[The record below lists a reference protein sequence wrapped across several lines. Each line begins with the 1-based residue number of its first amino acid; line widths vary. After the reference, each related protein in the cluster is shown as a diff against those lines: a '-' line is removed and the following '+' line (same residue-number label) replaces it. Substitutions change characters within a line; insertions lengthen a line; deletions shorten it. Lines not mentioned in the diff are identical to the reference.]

1 MDNPVE
7 STFFL
12 VGGPT
17 RVGKSTVARSLAARL
32 NIGWASVDALRDVL
46 EPAGVRFGS
55 NATVEGARAQA
66 EAFFPYAR
74 RFAWSS
80 GAFHGSYCLEG
91 VYLLPAQGA
100 ALAEEGLPL
109 RACFL
114 GDEAMSGERL
124 RECALGLRPVG
135 PGRQGHLWIEEL
147 GEAGRERLA
156 AQICELS
163 VFIRCEA
170 ERYGFPYVEMGGGF
184 REGVEHAVDALAGE
198 FGALGGNAS

>member
-1 MDNPVE
+1 ME
-7 STFFL
+7 TTFFL

-32 NIGWASVDALRDVL
+32 SIGWVSVDVLRDL
-46 EPAGVRFGS
+46 LKPAGVRFKS
-55 NATVEGARAQA
+55 NETVEGACAQA

-74 RFAWSS
+74 QFAWSS

-100 ALAEEGLPL
+100 ALVEEGLLL

-114 GDEAMSGERL
+114 GNETMSGDKL
-124 RECALGLRPVG
+124 REYARGFRPAG
-135 PGRQGHLWIEEL
+135 PGRRGHLWIEAL
-147 GEAGRERLA
+147 GEAGREHLA
-156 AQICELS
+156 ARICELS

-170 ERYGFPYVEMGGGF
+170 EQYGFPYVEMGGGF
-184 REGVEHAVDALAGE
+184 WEGVEHAVDALAGE
-198 FGALGGNAS
+198 FGTSGVE

>member
-1 MDNPVE
+1 MERPLE
-7 STFFL
+7 TTLFL

-32 NIGWASVDALRDVL
+32 SIGWASVDVLRDLL

-55 NATVEGARAQA
+55 DATIEGARAQA

-100 ALAEEGLPL
+100 ALAEEGLTL

-114 GDEAMSGERL
+114 GDEAMSGDRLHEYGRGFRPAGPER
-124 RECALGLRPVG
+124 R
-135 PGRQGHLWIEEL
+135 GHLWIEEL

-163 VFIRCEA
+163 VFIRGEA

-184 REGVEHAVDALAGE
+184 REGVEHAVDALAVAFTEAG
-198 FGALGGNAS
+198 